1 MSVGARTA
9 LTCVSS
15 RDDQSRDESEEN
27 RSVRLRSIPYGV
39 AHRLAPCRASFTCG
53 QAQHFRIFCWLLV
66 SLIISGS
73 GQLKALTRL
82 MPFTIAY
89 WTTLRFIRARVWDE
103 QALLELM
110 VSDAL
115 HTLPPPRDSVLHL
128 IPDTTRKEKTGDQ
141 QPLAYTTKTGKF
153 EPYLFGHTVL
163 LLLAHWGSFRIPVAV
178 RVIDPQ
184 IRGHQNE
191 LVREMLR
198 HFKPPAWC
206 EQVMVEADAGFAAKK
221 TLQVIIELGYFYVFA
236 LPRTWKLADGT
247 HLSNLARHLPKT
259 FYRRVASSKADGR
272 RRDYWTFRR
281 SAQLSVL
288 GHVTVV
294 LSKRR
299 FNDPPHKIKLLV
311 TNLLEASTGE
321 ILSHFARRW
330 MVEVAFKELKSGL
343 HLGEMQ
349 VTKEERRIQ
358 RSVALPVM
366 AYLLLLRLYGSELE
380 PGQCASRFTL
390 KQRFMAE
397 AYEGQLHRIEARCK
411 QKLERSKRA
420 A

>member
-1 MSVGARTA
+1 
-9 LTCVSS
+9 
-15 RDDQSRDESEEN
+15 
-27 RSVRLRSIPYGV
+27 VRLRSIPHGV
-39 AHRLAPCRASFTCG
+39 ANRLAPCRASFNCG

-73 GQLKALTRL
+73 GQLKALTRA
-82 MPFTIAY
+82 MPFTLAY
-89 WTTLRFIRARVWDE
+89 WTTLRMIRAKVWDE

-115 HTLPPPRDSVLHL
+115 QTLPPPRDGVLHL
-128 IPDTTRKEKTGDQ
+128 ILDTTRKEKTGEQ

-163 LLLAHWGSFRIPVAV
+163 LLIASWGRFRIPVAV
-178 RVIDPQ
+178 RVLDPK
-184 IRGHQNE
+184 IRGHQNK
-191 LVREMLR
+191 LGREMLLK
-198 HFKPPAWC
+198 FQPPAWC
-206 EQVMVEADAGFAAKK
+206 QQVIVEADAGFAAKQ
-221 TLQVIIELGYFYVFA
+221 TLQLIIDLGYFYVFA

-259 FYRRVASSKADGR
+259 CYRRVASYKPDGR
-272 RRDYWTFRR
+272 RRDYWTFRK
-281 SAQLSVL
+281 SAKLSLL
-288 GHVTVV
+288 GHVTLV

-299 FNDPPHKIKLLV
+299 LNDPPRKIKLLV
-311 TNLLEASTGE
+311 TNLKDASTSE

-330 MVEVAFKELKSGL
+330 MVEVTFKELKSGL
-343 HLGEMQ
+343 HLGQMQ

-380 PGQCASRFTL
+380 PGQGASLFAL
-390 KQRFMAE
+390 KQRFIEE
-397 AYEGQLHRIEARCK
+397 AYEGQINRIEARFK
-411 QKLERSKRA
+411 EKLKRYKRA